1 MPAKTVH
8 DIPVDVVV
16 EFRRHRNEISIE
28 TVTMDGNHYHLDD
41 GERILFGI
49 RGEKIVDPMTNA
61 LFLRITN
68 SLAHEGF
75 GPLAYD
81 LMIELGS
88 EEPFQ
93 GVITGTGLSED
104 SRAVWMYY
112 LDRREDVSR
121 VRLSDDHPWF
131 LQGIIDKDFP
141 FVWRKECEVLSQ
153 VLQFPNTVQVTGTEG
168 IPTVEI
174 SSDEVDE
181 QLESVFAAMD
191 AEREKSE

>member
-8 DIPVDVVV
+8 DIPEDVVV

-28 TVTMDGNHYHLDD
+28 TVTVEGNHYHLDD
-41 GERILFGI
+41 GERLLFGI
-49 RGEKIVDPMTNA
+49 RGEKIVDPITNA

-88 EEPFQ
+88 EEPLQ

-121 VRLSDDHPWF
+121 VRLTDNHPWF
-131 LQGIIDKDFP
+131 LQGIIDRDFP
-141 FVWRKECEVLSQ
+141 FVWRKNCEILPK
-153 VLQFPNTVQVTGTEG
+153 VLQLPNTVQVTGTEG

-191 AEREKSE
+191 AESGRS